1 MTTELI
7 SKINEKSKQEKF
19 KASRDYRSNARS
31 CVPYKEYVVVHEEH
45 PNKFFLVHEN
55 MIFERN
61 SICDSSYDVW
71 SFDEKGNLLQKEN
84 MEELGGKFFW
94 KTKVIY
100 NL

>member
-1 MTTELI
+1 MKSI
-7 SKINEKSKQEKF
+7 SITGKRNMDKIKSLEKP
-19 KASRDYRSNARS
+19 D
-31 CVPYKEYVVVHEEH
+31 
-45 PNKFFLVHEN
+45 

-71 SFDEKGNLLQKEN
+71 KFDENGNLLQKEN
-84 MEELGGKFFW
+84 IEELGGKFFW